1 MLKIDPGTDSTSTF
15 GDFSGAAAKWLG
27 AVLSPNGHIYGLP
40 STATSVLKIDPYT
53 DSATTF
59 GDIAGGDYKWWGGVL
74 APNGA
79 IYTPSRFFA
88 VRFDLFCSVYSD
100 LISLFSLQY
109 NIRNS
114 EDRLRH

>member
-1 MLKIDPGTDSTSTF
+1 VLKIDPGTDSTSTF

-59 GDIAGGDYKWWGGVL
+59 GDIAVGDYKWWGGVL

-79 IYTPSRFFA
+79 IYAPSRFFA
-88 VRFDLFCSVYSD
+88 QCTLTLTFFAPSNLS
-100 LISLFSLQY
+100 IFSPVQ
-109 NIRNS
+109 
-114 EDRLRH
+114 HTKF